1 MAARKSP
8 SSTVVPIGAASPAAP
23 TPALPAAL
31 LGTLVGFDPDRGP
44 LVDFAGNT
52 AGPVVARLLIAA
64 SGELLQQAAATRTTT
79 ALLFECGD
87 PARPLIV
94 GFVQAPDSA
103 REVRVDGKRVVLTGE
118 EEVELRCG
126 EASIVL
132 SKSGKL
138 VIRGA
143 YVETRAKGTN
153 RIKGGSVQIN

>member
-8 SSTVVPIGAASPAAP
+8 SSTVVPIAASPAVPAP
-23 TPALPAAL
+23 VLPAAL
-31 LGTLVGFDPDRGP
+31 LGVIVGFEPERGP
-44 LVDFAGNT
+44 LVNFAGNA
-52 AGPVVARLLIAA
+52 AGPVSARLLVAA
-64 SGELLQQAAATRTTT
+64 DVASLQQAAAARTPA
-79 ALLFECGD
+79 ALVFEGGD

-94 GFVQAPDSA
+94 GFVQAPSGG
-103 REVRVDGKRVVLTGE
+103 REAQIDGRKVVLTGE

-126 EASIVL
+126 EASISL
-132 SKSGKL
+132 KKNGKL